1 MDRAGSQTPVWK
13 FSARAQALSG
23 SAIRDIVKKIG
34 QRPDVIS
41 FAGGLPSPATFPIDA
56 IRSAFDAVLTRERC
70 DLLVTVATA
79 PAALIRRGT
88 PDPVFGPDGP
98 GGATYGV
105 AAVAGYPSVT
115 VPMGDIAGLPYGI
128 LF

>member
-1 MDRAGSQTPVWK
+1 M
-13 FSARAQALSG
+13 
-23 SAIRDIVKKIG
+23 
-34 QRPDVIS
+34 
-41 FAGGLPSPATFPIDA
+41 
-56 IRSAFDAVLTRERC
+56 LTRERC

-128 LF
+128 LFFGPAWSESVLLAAAAEFEGATHARRAPEFRATAAR